1 MKIKTGTLFIRAMVI
16 VLLLFLSLSCFSF
29 ALVTTYKHRDD
40 TANLAF
46 NQGNIYIGI
55 QHEANPLQLEDS
67 PKTLDSFLQIYDTIR
82 SSPYTYYEIY
92 QQPIDGMAQG
102 QFFPN
107 YYDNVSFDSDQALCL
122 QISENVQT
130 DFDLSILSGRFF
142 NAGDFIHESGTTVPV
157 IMGYEYSQMYSVGD
171 VFSAGYLLSQFDFE
185 IIGFLNNGCN
195 ISTSSFYIPLNRVII
210 IPSFR
215 FRDLPQSANEYVTQ
229 KIHYANKTSGKF
241 KIPEEMFDEAYAFV
255 TDLTAKSNVGKYS
268 LTSTSFEEINRMR
281 GFDLKICF
289 VVSSLLCLIF
299 AGAALFSLKRLCGNH
314 EKKLSPVRRI
324 VIASAVIGIAF
335 LLSLIPSYY
344 FYLQLGFYFHATLLH
359 FIFIGILWIVSIL
372 ILGKKKC
379 VS

>member
-1 MKIKTGTLFIRAMVI
+1 MLS
-16 VLLLFLSLSCFSF
+16 LSLSCFSF
-29 ALVTTYKHRDD
+29 ALGITYKHRDD
-40 TANLAF
+40 TADLAF

-92 QQPIDGMAQG
+92 QQPLDCSLSQG
-102 QFFPN
+102 QFFSN
-107 YYDNVSFDSDQALCL
+107 YYDNASSDSDQALCL

-130 DFDLSILSGRFF
+130 DFDLSILSGRIF
-142 NAGDFIHESGTTVPV
+142 NADDFIHESGTTVPV

-195 ISTSSFYIPLNRVII
+195 ISTSSFYIPLNRVVI
-210 IPSFR
+210 IPSFQ
-215 FRDLPQSANEYVTQ
+215 FRELPQSANEYVTQ

-255 TDLTAKSNVGKYS
+255 TDLTAKSNVGEYS

-299 AGAALFSLKRLCGNH
+299 AGAALFSLKRLCGNYA
-314 EKKLSPVRRI
+314 KKLSPVKRI
-324 VIASAVIGIAF
+324 VIALTTIGIAF
-335 LLSLIPSYY
+335 LVSLIPSYY
-344 FYLQLGFYFHATLLH
+344 FYLQLGLYFHATLPHL
-359 FIFIGILWIVSIL
+359 IFVGVFWIASIL
-372 ILGKKKC
+372 VLGKEKN